1 LFNNEIE
8 EASNEMAEKE
18 DEEKSLETL
27 YNNVQLVILIRD
39 LSFDEQLYSSI

>member
-8 EASNEMAEKE
+8 GASNEMAEEE

-27 YNNVQLVILIRD
+27 YNNVELVILIRN